1 MIVLVERKCEWN
13 LKGQNALLR
22 EHQKA
27 KEYMRKPLNTRGNH
41 SSRGNHRDHEE
52 IIKYSRK
59 P

>member
-27 KEYMRKPLNTRGNH
+27 KEYMRKPLNTRGI
-41 SSRGNHRDHEE
+41 HRVQEE
-52 IIKYSRK
+52 TIEITRK
-59 P
+59 S